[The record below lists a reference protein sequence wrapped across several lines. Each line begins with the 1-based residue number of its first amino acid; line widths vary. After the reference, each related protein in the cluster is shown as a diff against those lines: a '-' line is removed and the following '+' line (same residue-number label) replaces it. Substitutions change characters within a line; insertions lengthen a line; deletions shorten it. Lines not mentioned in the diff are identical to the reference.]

1 MVTVRRSAAQFVRL
15 TAFHRW
21 LIPTILSGLGF
32 GYTIWESILWD
43 GYPIGSA
50 QVLTGFLL
58 LGVAGPLLTFGTLTY
73 ATRAAEARERAER
86 EREREH
92 QQLVALNTIGEAVNQ
107 SLELDDVLNR
117 AIEHVLRV
125 LNLQSGEVRLIEDG
139 QLVLHAS
146 RGVSPEFVAAE
157 SVVPLG
163 QCVCGKCA
171 QRGELIAVED
181 LDRIRDL
188 ERIACSCERYRS
200 VLSVPVRT
208 NERVVGAIH
217 VASHTPRTFDAS
229 DRALLTAIGYQV
241 GVAIEKAKLHA
252 QLKSLNQE
260 LEARVIERTSEL
272 QTAKEKLAQQA
283 DELHQVLVEERRV
296 EEKTRA
302 QIAHDLHDSVQQLII
317 GALFESQAARDAL
330 TVRPENAASHIA
342 AAQDLLRRIESEM
355 KHAIYSLRPVT
366 LDSHGL
372 VQALRECTTGFQ
384 RVSDIRCD
392 LRIDGTPQRFD
403 PDAEVAM
410 FRIAQEAMN
419 NIELHAHAHYAFIRL
434 AWGAH
439 DLHMEVVDN
448 GVGFE
453 LSGVTQEARTHLG
466 LIGMRERAES
476 IGGSLEIWSR
486 LGEGTRV
493 LVNAPFAARSSQVEE
508 MADGNGSRSHR

>member
-1 MVTVRRSAAQFVRL
+1 MAVPKRSAAQFVRL

-21 LIPTILSGLGF
+21 LIPIILSVLGF

-73 ATRAAEARERAER
+73 ATRAVRAREHAER

-146 RGVSPEFVAAE
+146 RGVSPEFIAAE

-163 QCVCGKCA
+163 QCVCGRCA
-171 QRGELIAVED
+171 QRGELIAIED
-181 LDRIRDL
+181 LDRVRSLD
-188 ERIACSCERYRS
+188 RAACSCERFRS

-217 VASHTPRTFDAS
+217 VASHTLRIFDAS

-241 GVAIEKAKLHA
+241 GVAIEKAKLHT

-260 LEARVIERTSEL
+260 LEVRVIERTSEL

-283 DELHQVLVEERRV
+283 DGLHQVLVEERRV

-317 GALFESQAARDAL
+317 GALFETQAARDAL
-330 TVRPENAASHIA
+330 TVRPENVAARIA

-372 VQALRECTTGFQ
+372 VQALRECTASFQ

-419 NIELHAHAHYAFIRL
+419 NIELHAHANYAFIRL

-439 DLHMEVVDN
+439 DLHMEVVDT

-493 LVNAPFAARSSQVEE
+493 LVDVPYAARFGQVEE
-508 MADGNGSRSHR
+508 LVDGNGSRSHR